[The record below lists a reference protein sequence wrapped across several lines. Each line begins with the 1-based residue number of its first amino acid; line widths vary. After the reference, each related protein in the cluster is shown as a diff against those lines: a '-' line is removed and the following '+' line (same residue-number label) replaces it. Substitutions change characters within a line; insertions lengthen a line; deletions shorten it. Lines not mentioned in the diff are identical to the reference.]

1 MLPPTRRPQTAPPS
15 GFPLLS
21 EDSFARQVENSLE
34 KIRDILNDNK
44 VNTIAHTRV
53 MCRVQTSCSFNLGFQ
68 TLLSKVVS
76 DTPFLS
82 HHLKRVNRFR

>member
-1 MLPPTRRPQTAPPS
+1 MDRPVSLSTLESRSTAGPSQRPRSFGSGGSGGGFVLPPTRRPQTAAPPP

-44 VNTIAHTRV
+44 VN
-53 MCRVQTSCSFNLGFQ
+53 
-68 TLLSKVVS
+68 
-76 DTPFLS
+76 
-82 HHLKRVNRFR
+82 

>member
-1 MLPPTRRPQTAPPS
+1 MLPPTRRPQTAPPSS

-44 VNTIAHTRV
+44 VSASV
-53 MCRVQTSCSFNLGFQ
+53 YFGKSL
-68 TLLSKVVS
+68 
-76 DTPFLS
+76 
-82 HHLKRVNRFR
+82 

>member
-1 MLPPTRRPQTAPPS
+1 MLPPTRRPQTAHAPS

-44 VNTIAHTRV
+44 VN
-53 MCRVQTSCSFNLGFQ
+53 
-68 TLLSKVVS
+68 
-76 DTPFLS
+76 
-82 HHLKRVNRFR
+82 

>member
-1 MLPPTRRPQTAPPS
+1 MSLRLLSVSTLESRSTAGPSQRPRTFGSGGGGGGFVLPPTRRPQTAPPS

-44 VNTIAHTRV
+44 VN
-53 MCRVQTSCSFNLGFQ
+53 
-68 TLLSKVVS
+68 
-76 DTPFLS
+76 
-82 HHLKRVNRFR
+82 

>member
-1 MLPPTRRPQTAPPS
+1 MLPPTRRPQTAPS

-44 VNTIAHTRV
+44 VI
-53 MCRVQTSCSFNLGFQ
+53 
-68 TLLSKVVS
+68 
-76 DTPFLS
+76 
-82 HHLKRVNRFR
+82 

>member
-1 MLPPTRRPQTAPPS
+1 MLPPTRRPQTAAPPS

-44 VNTIAHTRV
+44 VN
-53 MCRVQTSCSFNLGFQ
+53 
-68 TLLSKVVS
+68 
-76 DTPFLS
+76 
-82 HHLKRVNRFR
+82 